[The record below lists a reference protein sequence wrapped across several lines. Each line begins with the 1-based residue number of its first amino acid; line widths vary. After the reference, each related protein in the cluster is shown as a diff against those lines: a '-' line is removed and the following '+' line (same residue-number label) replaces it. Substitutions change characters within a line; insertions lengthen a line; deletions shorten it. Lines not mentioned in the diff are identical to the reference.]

1 MTFYVAQY
9 PLSSLADIAV
19 RLYSYDLSRG
29 GEMKSLLAIP
39 LLLLALVSPGAFA
52 AAATLISFGSHGCHY
67 DDGSVAPVKD
77 GRCAYKIKQKFW
89 WYGLTKE
96 RIELAAPLLIIKGRS
111 GFLACGYINTD
122 TCNDTGEACAVVSGV
137 KTHEEMLE
145 ATVES
150 VSLEAMALG
159 VKVGMEGTE
168 AIELF
173 R

>member
-1 MTFYVAQY
+1 ME
-9 PLSSLADIAV
+9 
-19 RLYSYDLSRG
+19 R
-29 GEMKSLLAIP
+29 
-39 LLLLALVSPGAFA
+39 LLLLTVLTSTLTFA
-52 AAATLISFGSHGCHY
+52 DDTPFDWSGLERSKIS
-67 DDGSVAPVKD
+67 
-77 GRCAYKIKQKFW
+77 
-89 WYGLTKE
+89 LE
-96 RIELAAPLLIIKGRS
+96 APLLIVKGS
-111 GFLACGYINTD
+111 LGFLGCGYINTD
-122 TCNDTGEACAVVSGV
+122 TCNDTAEACAVVSGV